1 MAEGK
6 RRLYT
11 KKREDSRAQ
20 AKTAGRNAHN
30 AVTYTAQ
37 YKVQRSDTLL
47 EFLLKKCNQSRNNVK
62 SLLSGGKVLVNG
74 RAEKQFDFPL
84 AKDDEVKIAKNAAAG
99 LNALRAE
106 TVAPKNGKTG
116 EKNARQKSAA
126 TPQNRVAKPTL
137 PKIIYEDEEFLAID
151 KPAGLLSVESDKERL
166 SAYYLAEEYLRQSG
180 RNARAYVL
188 HRIDKETSGVL
199 VFAKDIKIHSM
210 LKMHWN
216 ELVKTRE
223 YYAVTEGVP
232 EERSVEIV
240 SYLKEDKNHLVYCV
254 SPKEGKRA
262 VTRYETIRENGNFSL
277 LRVEIDSGR
286 KNQIRVAMKEIGH
299 PIVGDEKYG
308 LIDSPLNRLGLHAS
322 RLVFTHPVSKKEI
335 AFSAPVPSEFFGL
348 FSADS
353 ALGKR
358 IKNR

>member
-1 MAEGK
+1 M
-6 RRLYT
+6 
-11 KKREDSRAQ
+11 
-20 AKTAGRNAHN
+20 
-30 AVTYTAQ
+30 
-37 YKVQRSDTLL
+37 
-47 EFLLKKCNQSRNNVK
+47 
-62 SLLSGGKVLVNG
+62 
-74 RAEKQFDFPL
+74 
-84 AKDDEVKIAKNAAAG
+84 
-99 LNALRAE
+99 
-106 TVAPKNGKTG
+106 
-116 EKNARQKSAA
+116 
-126 TPQNRVAKPTL
+126 
-137 PKIIYEDEEFLAID
+137 
-151 KPAGLLSVESDKERL
+151 
-166 SAYYLAEEYLRQSG
+166 
-180 RNARAYVL
+180 
-188 HRIDKETSGVL
+188 
-199 VFAKDIKIHSM
+199 FAKDIKIHSM

-232 EERSVEIV
+232 EERSGEIV